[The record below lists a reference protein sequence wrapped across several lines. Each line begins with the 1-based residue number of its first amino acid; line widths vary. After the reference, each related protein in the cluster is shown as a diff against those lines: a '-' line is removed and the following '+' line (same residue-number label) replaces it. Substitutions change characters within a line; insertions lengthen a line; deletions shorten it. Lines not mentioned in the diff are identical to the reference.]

1 MSVFALTDA
10 SVVINSVDLS
20 DHVRSVTLSITSEE
34 LDTTAMSATGF
45 RTRAGGLKD
54 GSLAIEFNQDFA
66 SSEIDATF
74 NGIIGTVVA
83 FVIKPTSG
91 SVSSTNPSYS
101 GNVLITEYSPIANGV
116 GELATLTVTF
126 PTSGAITRAVS

>member
-20 DHVRSVTLSITSEE
+20 DHVRSIASEE

>member
-1 MSVFALTDA
+1 MAVFAFTDA
-10 SVVINSVDLS
+10 SVTINSVDLS
-20 DHVRSVTLSITSEE
+20 DHVRQVSLSLTAEE
-34 LDTTAMSATGF
+34 LDTTAMSATGY

-54 GSLAIEFNQDFA
+54 GSLTLEFNQDFA

-83 FVIKPTSG
+83 FVVKPTSG

-101 GNVLITEYSPIANGV
+101 GNVLITEYMPLANAV
-116 GELATLTVTF
+116 GDLATVSMTF
-126 PTSGAITRAVS
+126 PTSGAVTRATS

>member
-1 MSVFALTDA
+1 MAVFAFTDA
-10 SVVINSVDLS
+10 SVTINSVDLS
-20 DHVRSVTLSITSEE
+20 DHVRQVSLSLSAEE
-34 LDTTAMSATGF
+34 LDTTAMSATGY

-54 GSLAIEFNQDFA
+54 GSLTVEFNQDFA

-83 FVIKPTSG
+83 FVVKPTSG

-101 GNVLITEYSPIANGV
+101 GNVLITEYMPLANAV
-116 GELATLTVTF
+116 GDLATVSMTF
-126 PTSGAITRAVS
+126 PTSGAVTRATS

>member
-1 MSVFALTDA
+1 MAVFAFTDA
-10 SVVINSVDLS
+10 SVTINSVDLS
-20 DHVRSVTLSITSEE
+20 DHVRSVSLSLTAEE
-34 LDTTAMSATGF
+34 LDTTAMSATGY

-54 GSLAIEFNQDFA
+54 GSLTVEFTQDFA

-83 FVIKPTSG
+83 FVVKPTSG

-101 GNVLITEYSPIANGV
+101 GNVLITEYMPLANAV
-116 GELATLTVTF
+116 GDLATVSMTF
-126 PTSGAITRAVS
+126 PTSGAVTRATS

>member
-1 MSVFALTDA
+1 MAVFAFTDA
-10 SVVINSVDLS
+10 SVTINSVDLS
-20 DHVRSVTLSITSEE
+20 DHVRSVSMSLTAEE
-34 LDTTAMSATGF
+34 LDTAAMSATGY

-54 GSLAIEFNQDFA
+54 GSLTVEFNQDFA

-83 FVIKPTSG
+83 FVVKPTSG

-101 GNVLITEYSPIANGV
+101 GNVLITEYMPLANAV
-116 GELATLTVTF
+116 GDLATVSMTF
-126 PTSGAITRAVS
+126 PTSGAVTRATS

>member
-1 MSVFALTDA
+1 MAVFAFTDA
-10 SVVINSVDLS
+10 SVTINSVDLS
-20 DHVRSVTLSITSEE
+20 DHVRSVSLSLTAEE
-34 LDTTAMSATGF
+34 LDTTAMSATGY

-54 GSLAIEFNQDFA
+54 GSLTLEFNQDFA

-83 FVIKPTSG
+83 FVVKPTSG

-101 GNVLITEYSPIANGV
+101 GNVLITEYMPLANAV
-116 GELATLTVTF
+116 GDLATVSMTF
-126 PTSGAITRAVS
+126 PTSGAITRATS

>member
-1 MSVFALTDA
+1 MAVFAFTDA
-10 SVVINSVDLS
+10 SVTINSVDLS
-20 DHVRSVTLSITSEE
+20 DHVRQVSLSLTAEE
-34 LDTTAMSATGF
+34 LDTTAMSATGY

-54 GSLAIEFNQDFA
+54 GSLTLEFNQDFA

-83 FVIKPTSG
+83 FVVKPTSG

-101 GNVLITEYSPIANGV
+101 GNVLITEYMPLANAV
-116 GELATLTVTF
+116 GDLATVSMTF
-126 PTSGAITRAVS
+126 PTSGAITRATS

>member
-1 MSVFALTDA
+1 MAVFAFTDA
-10 SVVINSVDLS
+10 SVTINSVDLS
-20 DHVRSVTLSITSEE
+20 DHVRSVSLSLTAEE
-34 LDTTAMSATGF
+34 LATTAMSATGY

-54 GSLAIEFNQDFA
+54 GSLTVEFNQDFA

-83 FVIKPTSG
+83 FVVKPTSG

-101 GNVLITEYSPIANGV
+101 GNVLITEYMPLANAG
-116 GELATLTVTF
+116 GDLATVSMTF
-126 PTSGAITRAVS
+126 PTSGAVTRATS

>member
-10 SVVINSVDLS
+10 SLVINSVDLS

-34 LDTTAMSATGF
+34 LDTTAMSSTGF

-54 GSLAIEFNQDFA
+54 GSLAIEFNADFA

-74 NGIIGTVVA
+74 NGIIGTVVT
-83 FVIKPTSG
+83 FVVKPTSG
-91 SVSSTNPSYS
+91 SVSATNPSYS
-101 GNVLITEYSPIANGV
+101 GSVLITEYSPLANGV
-116 GELATLTVTF
+116 GDLATLSVTF
-126 PTSGAITRAVS
+126 PTSGAILRAVS

>member
-1 MSVFALTDA
+1 MAVFAFTDA
-10 SVVINSVDLS
+10 SVTINSVDLS
-20 DHVRSVTLSITSEE
+20 DHVRQVSLSLTAEE
-34 LDTTAMSATGF
+34 LDTTAMSATGY

-54 GSLAIEFNQDFA
+54 GSLTVEFNQDFA

-83 FVIKPTSG
+83 FVVKPTSG

-101 GNVLITEYSPIANGV
+101 GNVLITEYMPLANAV
-116 GELATLTVTF
+116 GDLATVSMTF
-126 PTSGAITRAVS
+126 PTSGAVTRATS

>member
-1 MSVFALTDA
+1 MAVFAFTDA
-10 SVVINSVDLS
+10 SVTINSVDLS
-20 DHVRSVTLSITSEE
+20 DHVRQVSLSLTAEE
-34 LDTTAMSATGF
+34 LDTTAMSATGY

-54 GSLAIEFNQDFA
+54 GSLTLEFNQDFA

-83 FVIKPTSG
+83 FVLKPTSG

-101 GNVLITEYSPIANGV
+101 GNVLITEYMPLANAV
-116 GELATLTVTF
+116 GDLATVSMTF
-126 PTSGAITRAVS
+126 PTSGAVTRATS